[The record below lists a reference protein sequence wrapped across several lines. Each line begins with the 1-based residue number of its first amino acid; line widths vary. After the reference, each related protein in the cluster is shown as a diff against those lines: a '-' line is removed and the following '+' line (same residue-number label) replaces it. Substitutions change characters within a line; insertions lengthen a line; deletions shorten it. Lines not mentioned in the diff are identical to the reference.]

1 MTEVNGDLYFIVAEK
16 YQVPVLCDE
25 VYAHVVSFTSF
36 FSSCIILNAL
46 IIACLTVA
54 GT

>member
-25 VYAHVVSFTSF
+25 VYAHVVSFTYF
-36 FSSCIILNAL
+36 FLILHILNAL
-46 IIACLTVA
+46 MQGHNIS
-54 GT
+54 